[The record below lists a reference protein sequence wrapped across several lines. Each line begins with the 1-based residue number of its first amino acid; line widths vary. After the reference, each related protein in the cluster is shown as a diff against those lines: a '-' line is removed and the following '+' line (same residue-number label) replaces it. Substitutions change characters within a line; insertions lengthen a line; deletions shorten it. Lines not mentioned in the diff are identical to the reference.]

1 MAMLWDILSEL
12 ETLADNYPDSDA
24 QKLYDRLCEAKDE
37 IASALRD
44 IAYFHARRQLGLD
57 FAYDKR
63 LYGPTHQQRVGQYY
77 RLPHFEIAVT
87 TLPLVVTVRLE

>member
-24 QKLYDRLCEAKDE
+24 QELYDRLCEAKDE

-44 IAYFHARRQLGLD
+44 IAYFYARRHHEVSD
-57 FAYDKR
+57 DDIDDAE
-63 LYGPTHQQRVGQYY
+63 V
-77 RLPHFEIAVT
+77 I
-87 TLPLVVTVRLE
+87 